1 MYAHYHPSGVEVLT
15 TIGAF
20 GLLFF
25 LFFLGEGIFK
35 FRINGKAE

>member
-1 MYAHYHPSGVEVLT
+1 MIEILT
-15 TIGAF
+15 VMGAY